1 MKQLLCCS
9 DSDTG
14 SFNGFLQFPIRPNS
28 IFPFSV
34 VYGIMGWGLL
44 VCMYLCIHVCIS
56 MYMYVLC
63 MYYPCIIHTY
73 VCMYACI
80 QIQIKFI
87 THATLHRNVNL
98 RRGII
103 YTGAQ
108 LRGDGGCSSSPQPK
122 KGCHVIRQ

>member
-14 SFNGFLQFPIRPNS
+14 SFNGFLQLPIRPNS
-28 IFPFSV
+28 ILPLSV
-34 VYGIMGWGLL
+34 VYGIMGWGLF
-44 VCMYLCIHVCIS
+44 VCIHAYMYVCINVCIS
-56 MYMYVLC
+56 LYMYVLC
-63 MYYPCIIHTY
+63 MYYACIIHTY

-87 THATLHRNVNL
+87 TRATLHRNVNL

-103 YTGAQ
+103 HT
-108 LRGDGGCSSSPQPK
+108 
-122 KGCHVIRQ
+122 

>member
-14 SFNGFLQFPIRPNS
+14 SFNVFFNFLLGLANS

-34 VYGIMGWGLL
+34 VYGIMGWGCLYACIYAYMY
-44 VCMYLCIHVCIS
+44 VCINVCIS

-63 MYYPCIIHTY
+63 IYYACIIHTY

-103 YTGAQ
+103 YT
-108 LRGDGGCSSSPQPK
+108 
-122 KGCHVIRQ
+122 